1 MINERFQNNYDFLRI
16 FAATCICFTHSFNL
30 IGRDAFEPMMRLSGG
45 RFDFSFLGLSIFFSI
60 SGYLITKS
68 VYTSSSLP
76 GYFWKR
82 FLRIQPLLIVVC
94 ILTVFILGPVFTV
107 LPAHE
112 YFTTPGTWTYF
123 RNIFPAT
130 GIQFRL
136 PGVFSSNVY
145 NTGVNGSLWTLIVE
159 ERLYLAVSVFFF
171 FKKSMKLFAFMM
183 LMVNILFV
191 LKGFLFQGTIAQYL
205 DGSHVFYAMI
215 FLNAGVMYQ
224 LAISFK
230 ALLRNKI
237 TLLTLP
243 ILAVCLALPFLAS
256 LLVIVIPFC
265 IILLGQVSAATNR
278 AGRWGDFTYGIYIFA
293 FPIQQTLIA
302 CHLFVQS
309 PYSLFLAT
317 MGIVLP
323 LSALSWHL
331 LEKRCLSYKKLVP

>member
-30 IGRDAFEPMMRLSGG
+30 IGRDAYEPVMRLSGG
-45 RFDFSFLGLSIFFSI
+45 RFDFSFLGLSIFFAI

-68 VYTSSSLP
+68 VYTSTSLP
-76 GYFWKR
+76 SYFWKR
-82 FLRIQPLLIVVC
+82 FLRIQPLLILVC
-94 ILTVFILGPVFTV
+94 ILTVFVLGPVFTE
-107 LPAHE
+107 LSARE
-112 YFTTPGTWTYF
+112 YFTNPEAWTYF

-136 PGVFSSNVY
+136 PGVFNSNMH

-171 FKKSMKLFAFMM
+171 FKENKKLFAFMM
-183 LMVNILFV
+183 LIVNILFV
-191 LKGFLFQGTIAQYL
+191 CKAVLFEGPIAQYL
-205 DGSHVFYAMI
+205 AGSHVFYAMV

-224 LAISFK
+224 LSINFK
-230 ALLRNKI
+230 NLLKNK
-237 TLLTLP
+237 TAFLLIP
-243 ILAVCLALPFLAS
+243 VLAVCLALPLLEP
-256 LLVIVIPFC
+256 LLVIVIPFS
-265 IILLGQVSAATNR
+265 ILLVAQVTAATNR
-278 AGRWGDFTYGIYIFA
+278 AARWGDFTYGIYIFA
-293 FPIQQTLIA
+293 FPVQQTLIA

-331 LEKRCLSYKKLVP
+331 LEKRCLSFKKLVA